1 MASGKQHHPVYF
13 TNVSLLDLAEGS
25 DAEGLEGVTL
35 GKSITLP
42 STLRASGSP
51 CRRRNIGV
59 SGQRFF
65 YYRLLPVGQEWT
77 RIDGNKITFANLASG
92 DYRLEVRYG
101 DGEDVPVSELRI
113 RILPPWWRSTWAIL
127 AYLIIALMAVVLLV
141 IWLQLRNKKKI
152 NQREQAYAAEKERE
166 LYRDKVEFFTT
177 IAHEIRTPLSLID
190 IPLEAIE
197 ENGIDDP
204 KTSDY
209 LKVMR
214 QNTRRLLHLSRE
226 LLDFRKLDSHM
237 LITKKEFFDMSA
249 LVSETAERFDP
260 AMDLNGKDL
269 EVDVSNEKL
278 MVFQIKRR

>member
-1 MASGKQHHPVYF
+1 MS
-13 TNVSLLDLAEGS
+13 
-25 DAEGLEGVTL
+25 
-35 GKSITLP
+35 
-42 STLRASGSP
+42 SP
-51 CRRRNIGV
+51 EYGV

-204 KTSDY
+204 KS
-209 LKVMR
+209 
-214 QNTRRLLHLSRE
+214 
-226 LLDFRKLDSHM
+226 
-237 LITKKEFFDMSA
+237 
-249 LVSETAERFDP
+249 
-260 AMDLNGKDL
+260 
-269 EVDVSNEKL
+269 
-278 MVFQIKRR
+278 